1 MRIRIRNPPYETP
14 NMVRAKTNQPAG
26 DGGAPKKA
34 TGLTQL
40 LTLSPAL
47 AAIVAAEQDEKLTRN
62 EIVERLRAYI
72 KEKNLRDRQWF
83 TPDKLMEP
91 VFGSERIHAFG
102 MTKYLGD
109 HISY

>member
-1 MRIRIRNPPYETP
+1 
-14 NMVRAKTNQPAG
+14 MVRSKTNQPAG
-26 DGGAPKKA
+26 DSGDGGAPKK
-34 TGLTQL
+34 TKWITLTQP

-47 AAIVAAEQDEKLTRN
+47 AAIVAAEKGEKLTRK
-62 EIVERLRAYI
+62 EIVERLWAYI
-72 KEKNLRDRQWF
+72 WEKNLQDPQNRQF

-102 MTKYLGD
+102 MTKYLGN